1 MKKIIRTIAAV
12 AMLIATTTS
21 LANELKLATDGTP
34 KSLVFEW
41 DAQFADTAI
50 KIEDQNGNIVFSDD
64 IVDVDKYVKRFDL
77 TQLPQG
83 GYFLKVE
90 NAMREVAYSLNVTK
104 NDVSIVGEKENVK
117 PVYRKEDGKV
127 YLSLLNL
134 DKSDVKVS
142 VVDELSRVLF
152 NESFEEESIVE
163 KTFNFKDALEGNYTL
178 VIEDGTSTYYEAV
191 SVK

>member
-12 AMLIATTTS
+12 AMLIATTTVM
-21 LANELKLATDGTP
+21 ANELKLATDGIS

-41 DAQFADTAI
+41 DAQFADTTI

-64 IVDVDKYVKRFDL
+64 IIEVDKYVKRFDL
-77 TQLPQG
+77 AQLPQG

-90 NAMREVAYSLNVTK
+90 NAMREVVYAINVTK
-104 NDVSIVGEKENVK
+104 NDVSILSEEENLK

-142 VVDELSRVLF
+142 VVDASSRVLF
-152 NESFEEESIVE
+152 TESFEKELIVE
-163 KTFNFKDALEGNYTL
+163 KTFNFKEALEGDYTL
-178 VIEDGTSTYYEAV
+178 VVMDGGSTYYETV